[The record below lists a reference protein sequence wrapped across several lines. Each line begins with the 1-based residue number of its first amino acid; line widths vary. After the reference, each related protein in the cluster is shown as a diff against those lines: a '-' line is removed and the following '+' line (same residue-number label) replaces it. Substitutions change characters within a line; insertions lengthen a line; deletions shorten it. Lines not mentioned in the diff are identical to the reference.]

1 MTDNLTL
8 LDLITSHV
16 EDGNYEEAEQL
27 AAIGEYLEDCFHWEL
42 NLYPESEADSDV

>member
-42 NLYPESEADSDV
+42 NLYPEMEEGDYA

>member
-1 MTDNLTL
+1 MIETLTL

-42 NLYPESEADSDV
+42 NLYPEMEEGDYA

>member
-16 EDGNYEEAEQL
+16 EDGNYEEAEHL
-27 AAIGEYLEDCFHWEL
+27 VAIGEFLEDCFHWEL
-42 NLYPESEADSDV
+42 NLYPEMDEDRV

>member
-27 AAIGEYLEDCFHWEL
+27 ACIGEYLEDCFHWEL
-42 NLYPESEADSDV
+42 NLYPEMDEDHV